1 MIPKIIHNIWIQG
14 HENLPNEIKIH
25 HLNIKKLNP
34 DWEFMIWDD
43 EMIKNLL
50 QKYPK
55 IHDIYKK
62 SSDYSGSINNNI
74 IKSDIARYIIMK
86 EYGGLYFDIEFKC
99 KSTFDE
105 IFFNGNNNDN
115 DNSVNKRKQPSKN
128 TIYIASSQLNFWNFM
143 NPFQTEKYCSCF
155 MGMDKNHPV
164 WDAVIEKLILATTK
178 QHIHDALD
186 TSLQQ
191 IENKN
196 VNDKSI
202 MAFPIVLLK
211 KVNGNHYQCINND
224 TNCYK
229 QDSSSDTSLNTVI
242 KLLVCYYK
250 QIIIS
255 IMAVVIII
263 FVEYLYMHNAMKYGA
278 VNFIPGIPGSAPP
291 GNTILQKKKSKRP
304 VKR

>member
-55 IHDIYKK
+55 IYNIYKK
-62 SSDYSGSINNNI
+62 CNSYNGTINNNI

-99 KSTFDE
+99 KTAFDD
-105 IFFNGNNNDN
+105 IFFNDNNDN
-115 DNSVNKRKQPSKN
+115 NDNKIKHDSKN
-128 TIYIASSQLNFWNFM
+128 SIYIAVSQLNFWNLM
-143 NPFQTEKYCSCF
+143 NPFQTTKYCSCF
-155 MGMDKNHPV
+155 MGMDKNHPL
-164 WDAVIEKLILATTK
+164 WDSVIEKIIVATTK

-186 TSLQQ
+186 TCLQQ

-196 VNDKSI
+196 INDKTNKGFSI
-202 MAFPIVLLK
+202 IILK
-211 KVNGNHYQCINND
+211 KVNGNHYQCISND

-229 QDSSSDTSLNTVI
+229 QEHSSITSLNTVLKI
-242 KLLVCYYK
+242 LVCYYK

-255 IMAVVIII
+255 IMAVIIII
-263 FVEYLYMHNAMKYGA
+263 FVEYLYMHNAMKYGP
-278 VNFIPGIPGSAPP
+278 VNFIPGMPGSAPP
-291 GNTILQKKKSKRP
+291 GNTILQKKKSKRTA
-304 VKR
+304 KR

>member
-14 HENLPNEIKIH
+14 YENLPNEIKIH

-55 IHDIYKK
+55 IYDIYKK
-62 SSDYSGSINNNI
+62 SDNYSGSIDNNI

-99 KSTFDE
+99 KSSFDDVFLNE
-105 IFFNGNNNDN
+105 KNNNDN
-115 DNSVNKRKQPSKN
+115 KTNIVSKN
-128 TIYIASSQLNFWNFM
+128 TIYIASSQLNFWNFI
-143 NPFQTEKYCSCF
+143 NPFQSTKYCSCF

-164 WDAVIEKLILATTK
+164 WDTVIEKLIFATTK

-191 IENKN
+191 IEQTHKNKEY
-196 VNDKSI
+196 SI
-202 MAFPIVLLK
+202 ILLN
-211 KVNGNHYQCINND
+211 KVNGSDYQCINND

-229 QDSSSDTSLNTVI
+229 QHDTSFNYFNSIV
-242 KLLVCYYK
+242 KFFVCYYK

-255 IMAVVIII
+255 ILAVFIII
-263 FVEYLYMHNAMKYGA
+263 FVEYLYMHNAMKYGPI
-278 VNFIPGIPGSAPP
+278 NFIPGMPGSAPP

-304 VKR
+304 TKG

>member
-1 MIPKIIHNIWIQG
+1 
-14 HENLPNEIKIH
+14 
-25 HLNIKKLNP
+25 
-34 DWEFMIWDD
+34 MIWDD

-55 IHDIYKK
+55 IYDIYKK
-62 SSDYSGSINNNI
+62 SSSYNGTIDDNI
-74 IKSDIARYIIMK
+74 IKSDISRYIIMK

-99 KSTFDE
+99 KSTFDD
-105 IFFNGNNNDN
+105 IFFNDNNDN
-115 DNSVNKRKQPSKN
+115 NDNKTKRNSIN

-143 NPFQTEKYCSCF
+143 NPFQREKYCSCF

-164 WDAVIEKLILATTK
+164 WDTVIEKLIFATTK

-196 VNDKSI
+196 VNDKTI

-211 KVNGNHYQCINND
+211 KVNGNHYQCISND

-229 QDSSSDTSLNTVI
+229 QEYSSITSLNSLLKI
-242 KLLVCYYK
+242 LVCYYK

-291 GNTILQKKKSKRP
+291 GNTILQKKKSRRP
-304 VKR
+304 AKG